1 MIRSSD
7 IKGIDKTSFRKD
19 LAESELV
26 KSPPKDV
33 EQLTILYNST
43 LSFPLDIYALET
55 VKYVPDRPASARYNT
70 TIRDDMRARRHAERR
85 WRKSGLKVHRQ
96 SRNHCTQAVIIRRAK
111 TDHIQYVLDAAG
123 TDSGRCFQ

>member
-85 WRKSGLKVHRQ
+85 WRKSGLEVHTRLYKQ
-96 SRNHCTQAVIIRRAK
+96 SRYHCTQAVWLAK
-111 TDHIQYVLDAAG
+111 TDHIQ
-123 TDSGRCFQ
+123 S